1 MAIETDGSYRDGAI
15 YPSQPLPLPGNTP
28 VRVVVVPKT
37 EKPVSP
43 AYPTPFPTTRE
54 EVLAIRPESPS
65 FTPEELDA
73 LIEKNHVSVGSLP
86 PDFSRAD
93 IYSDHD

>member
-15 YPSQPLPLPGNTP
+15 YPAQPLPLPENTP

-37 EKPVSP
+37 TDAGQPL
-43 AYPTPFPTTRE
+43 PTPFPTTQE
-54 EVLAIRPESPS
+54 EVLAIRPKSPR

-73 LIEKNHVSVGSLP
+73 LIEKHHVSVGSLP
-86 PDFSRAD
+86 ADFSRAD